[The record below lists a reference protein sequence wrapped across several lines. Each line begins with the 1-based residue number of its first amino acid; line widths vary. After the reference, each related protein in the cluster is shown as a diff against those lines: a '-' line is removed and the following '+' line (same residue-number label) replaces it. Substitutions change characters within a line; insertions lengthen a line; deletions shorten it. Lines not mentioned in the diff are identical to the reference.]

1 MTINIK
7 NILDQVNTRLADSAT
22 SSSDIARLSN
32 LSYDLDYYQGI
43 TQVQFRSDLP
53 TADSSQI
60 GKIFFVKDVGLVDSG
75 GNYGTF
81 YYGGADG
88 WSRLSSNTD
97 ALSDSDYSSNKGI
110 VIAPFL
116 WKFQGDTAGYSAGG
130 SSSWSTALSQ
140 ITKIPVATGIP
151 SSGFETLAT
160 AQWGGYSGQD
170 RVAGNGYV
178 FGGNTGSGNGQKWP
192 FALGGQGSSAF
203 TGQSAVAGTTH
214 GGSWSTQ
221 TDAYLAVYAYGPANP
236 QVAKMPFAADNAVAN
251 TGYNMFQGNG
261 EKAATAV
268 STTHGYLAGG
278 YYPSG
283 YQNMIQKYSFANDA
297 NGTDVGNLTFNVAYQ
312 NHGQSSETNGY
323 SSGGLGA
330 AVHNQVNKWPFA
342 SDTDATNV
350 ASLVQARNRGAN
362 WSTTSYGHVSG
373 GFTSPSVVGTTS
385 QEKFP
390 FATGTPVT
398 GTALTLGL
406 LYPHGVHN

>member
-7 NILDQVNTRLADSAT
+7 NILDQVNARLADSAT
-22 SSSDIARLSN
+22 SSNDIARLSN

-97 ALSDSDYSSNKGI
+97 ALSDSDYASNAGI
-110 VIAPFL
+110 VIGPFV

-130 SSSWSTALSQ
+130 SSSWATASSQ
-140 ITKIPVATGIP
+140 ITKIPVATGTP

-160 AQWGGYSGQD
+160 AQWGGYGAQD
-170 RVAGNGYV
+170 RTGGNGYV
-178 FGGNTGSGNGQKWP
+178 FGGNTGSGSGQKWP
-192 FALGGQGSSAF
+192 FALGGAGSSAF
-203 TGQSAVAGTTH
+203 TGQAAVNATQH
-214 GGSWSTQ
+214 GGSWSTE
-221 TDAYLAVYAYGPANP
+221 TDAYLSVFTYNPANAA
-236 QVAKMPFAADNAVAN
+236 VARMSFATDNTVAN
-251 TGYNMFQGNG
+251 TGYTMFQSNG
-261 EKAATAV
+261 EKGATAV

-283 YQNMIQKYSFANDA
+283 YQNMIQKYSFANNA
-297 NGTDVGNLTFNVAYQ
+297 NGTDVGDLTILVAYQ
-312 NHGQSSETNGY
+312 SGGQSSETNGY
-323 SSGGLGA
+323 SSGGLGSTTF
-330 AVHNQVNKWPFA
+330 NTIQSWPFA
-342 SDTDATNV
+342 SDGNATNV
-350 ASLVQARNRGAN
+350 GTLVQARSRGAN
-362 WSTTSYGHVSG
+362 WSTTSYGHVASG
-373 GFTSPSVVGTTS
+373 FASPATVGTTS

-390 FATGTPVT
+390 FATGTSVT
-398 GTALTLGL
+398 GTALSLGL
-406 LYPHGVHN
+406 LYPQSVHN